1 MKGVLLIDKPTGI
14 TSTGVLRQIR
24 KRLNLRR
31 VGHCGTLDPTASGL
45 LVVCVGEG
53 TKLVQHLMAEEK
65 EYIARGR
72 FGTETQTDDAE
83 GEVIREV
90 SWSHVTQAAIEAALP
105 SFVGETMQ
113 APPRV
118 SAIKIDGKRLYKRV
132 RAGEDV
138 EARLEP
144 RPVVLK
150 QLNMIAWEPPELELQ
165 MVVGKGFYVRSLF
178 RDLAR
183 HMDTAAHVTTLRRT
197 RIGAH
202 TVAQAISPDDVS
214 PEALIPPA
222 EAVSHLPTA
231 RGDDRAIERLRNGL
245 RVAVGD
251 GIELLDDAEPGMP
264 IRGLDA
270 QGRLTAILKLADD
283 GLLKVERG
291 FTPE

>member
-138 EARLEP
+138 EA
-144 RPVVLK
+144 
-150 QLNMIAWEPPELELQ
+150 
-165 MVVGKGFYVRSLF
+165 GKGFYVRSLF